1 MYLVWT
7 GAFLVALKLLQIGP
21 FGELSWWWVF
31 APLGVALLWFEGL
44 EKVFGLD
51 RRQVEH
57 TEWEKSRK
65 DRVAETFGD
74 QKGKGGKR
82 RRV

>member
-7 GAFLVALKLLQIGP
+7 GAFLVALKLLQVGP
-21 FGELSWWWVF
+21 FAELSWWWVF

-44 EKVFGLD
+44 EKLFGFD

-57 TEWEKSRK
+57 TEWEKNRER
-65 DRVAETFGD
+65 RVAEQFGEGKA
-74 QKGKGGKR
+74 KGAR